1 MNPPSQPILHTNYVW
16 FLPALLSFYAFER
29 WNHVEIFIPRFDWL
43 ESCAISFVC
52 VHVHTRVFF
61 FFTSVSTCKV
71 WTWHYLPSTLFPSV
85 ISFSPFYSFIVIRK
99 KQYTLLNYF
108 LHSFQDAVISPTLLV
123 YFFSLLSYTH
133 LQSDKRNSLLAQFYS
148 HIFLNIFF
156 PFWNAI
162 FLPLW

>member
-1 MNPPSQPILHTNYVW
+1 MIFACASIILCLWTLKPCGNFYSQIWLIRKLCHFFCVCACTHTCFFLHRFPLVKCEPDITSH
-16 FLPALLSFYAFER
+16 LLSSHQLSLFL
-29 WNHVEIFIPRFDWL
+29 RFTHL
-43 ESCAISFVC
+43 LSSE
-52 VHVHTRVFF
+52 
-61 FFTSVSTCKV
+61 
-71 WTWHYLPSTLFPSV
+71 
-85 ISFSPFYSFIVIRK
+85 K

>member
-16 FLPALLSFYAFER
+16 FLPVLLSFYAFGH

-43 ESCAISFVC
+43 GSCAISFVC
-52 VHVHTRVFF
+52 VHVHPRVFF
-61 FFTSVSTCKV
+61 LHRFPLVKCEPDITSHLLSSHQLSLFLRFTHLLSSE
-71 WTWHYLPSTLFPSV
+71 
-85 ISFSPFYSFIVIRK
+85 K